1 MCHDVNIM
9 LLEHGNVFYLTHHHF
24 LVVNLD
30 GYTLPLLRS
39 SLLGFVH
46 GFPVQNCV
54 SLQVVLLL
62 ADTVGYSI
70 HGFQCSCSN
79 YVLLSIRFWG
89 GKVELNHV
97 NCK

>member
-1 MCHDVNIM
+1 M

-62 ADTVGYSI
+62 ADT
-70 HGFQCSCSN
+70 GFSAVAVIIVIN
-79 YVLLSIRFWG
+79 KILGWKG
-89 GKVELNHV
+89 GT
-97 NCK
+97 